1 MKPHMTYQDIGYI
14 KDGCLFV
21 QDVPS
26 PRTGIQISFTTPSNM
41 AFEIVSMRTSLSCT
55 GAGLDRLPVA
65 SAFALNRRYWDC
77 PSALPIATG
86 LELNLTWAEGLAN
99 ISDID
104 FSHGIPFSRMILP
117 PATTIEIS
125 AVNLL
130 VTDAFGP
137 LVVVAIAY
145 PLK

>member
-1 MKPHMTYQDIGYI
+1 MSYQDIGYI

-26 PRTGIQISFTTPSNM
+26 PVTGVQISFVTPSNM
-41 AFEIVSMRTSLSCT
+41 AFEIVSMRCSLSC
-55 GAGLDRLPVA
+55 AGGGVDRLPTA

-77 PSALPIATG
+77 PSSLPIATG
-86 LELNLTWAEGLAN
+86 TEMNLTWAEGLAN
-99 ISDID
+99 NSDID
-104 FSHGIPFSRMILP
+104 TSHGVPFSRMILP
-117 PATTIEIS
+117 PGTTIEIS
-125 AVNLL
+125 ATNFLA
-130 VTDAFGP
+130 TAAFGP